1 RAPARPALH
10 VWKPLQPLML
20 IPAFYAVVHVLWTRD
35 AGRAGAHP
43 YHATRTDYA
52 TALRSEPGEPTPGNR
67 PNRIWSAESATEI
80 RFASVARQ
88 SPKLR
93 MTSRVN

>member
-1 RAPARPALH
+1 
-10 VWKPLQPLML
+10 ML

-52 TALRSEPGEPTPGNR
+52 TALRSEPGEPAPGNR
-67 PNRIWSAESATEI
+67 PIRIWSAESATAGW
-80 RFASVARQ
+80 FDAVARQ
-88 SPKLR
+88 PSDEHQE
-93 MTSRVN
+93 